1 MAWLNYHHLLYFWTV
16 AREGSIARATRAL
29 HLTQPTISAQIR
41 TLEESLG
48 EKLFVRSGRR
58 LVLTEVGQVVF
69 QYAEEI
75 FGLGRELQDVLAG
88 RPTGRPAKLTVGI
101 AEQVPKLLSHRLLAP
116 VLALP
121 DPVQLVCR
129 EDKVERLF
137 TDLSTHALDLVITD
151 TPLTNQVKVKAFNH
165 LLGKTGVTIF
175 GVAALAKKYRRG
187 FPGSLAGAPFL
198 LPTEGTSLRR
208 SLDGWFERAQ
218 IRPWV
223 VGEFSDSALLKAF
236 GTGGA
241 GLFAGPSAIAGDIGR
256 QFTVRIVGELEGLE
270 EAFYAITVERRLR
283 HPAVLSISE
292 TARNRLFA
300 QGG

>member
-16 AREGSIARATRAL
+16 AREGSIARATRIL

-48 EKLFVRSGRR
+48 EKLFARSGRR
-58 LVLTEVGQVVF
+58 LVLTEVGQVVY

-88 RPTGRPAKLTVGI
+88 RPTGRPTQLKVGV
-101 AEQVPKLLSHRLLAP
+101 AEQVPKLLSYKLLAP

-121 DPVQLVCR
+121 EPVQLVCR

-151 TPLTNQVKVKAFNH
+151 TPLANQVQVKAFNH
-165 LLGKTGVTIF
+165 LLGKTGVSIF
-175 GVAALAKKYRRG
+175 GTAPLAEKYRRG

-208 SLDGWFERAQ
+208 SLDGWFEREQ
-218 IRPWV
+218 LRPRV

-236 GTGGA
+236 GTAGA
-241 GLFAGPSAIAGDIGR
+241 GLFAGPSAIAADIRR
-256 QFTVRIVGELEGLE
+256 QFEVRILGELGGLE

-292 TARNRLFA
+292 SARHRLFA
-300 QGG
+300 

>member
-16 AREGSIARATRAL
+16 AREGSIARATRVL

-48 EKLFVRSGRR
+48 EKLFVRGGRR
-58 LVLTEVGQVVF
+58 LVLTEVGQVVY

-88 RPTGRPAKLTVGI
+88 RPTGRPAQLKVGV
-101 AEQVPKLLSHRLLAP
+101 AEQVPKMLSYRLLAP
-116 VLALP
+116 VLKLP

-151 TPLTNQVKVKAFNH
+151 TPLTNQVKIKAFNH
-165 LLGKTGVTIF
+165 LLGKSGVSIF
-175 GVAALAKKYRRG
+175 GTSPLAEKYRRG

-208 SLDGWFERAQ
+208 TLDGWFEREQ
-218 IRPWV
+218 IFPHV

-236 GTGGA
+236 GTAGA
-241 GLFAGPSAIAGDIGR
+241 GLFAGPTAIAADIRR
-256 QFTVRIVGELEGLE
+256 QLEVRALGEVAGLE

-283 HPAVLSISE
+283 HPAVLSISD
-292 TARNRLFA
+292 TARHRLFA
-300 QGG
+300 